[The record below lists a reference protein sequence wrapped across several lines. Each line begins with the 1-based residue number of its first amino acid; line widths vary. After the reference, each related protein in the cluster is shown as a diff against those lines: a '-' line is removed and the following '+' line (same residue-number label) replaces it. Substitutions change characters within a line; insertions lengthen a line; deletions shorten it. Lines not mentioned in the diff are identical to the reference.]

1 VLVKMTNQM
10 GMLFVLPEPLMREYI
25 VNMLRG
31 ISEFLS
37 SMDELSIIEL
47 IFIGNNRFGFD
58 R

>member
-1 VLVKMTNQM
+1 MN
-10 GMLFVLPEPLMREYI
+10 
-25 VNMLRG
+25 G